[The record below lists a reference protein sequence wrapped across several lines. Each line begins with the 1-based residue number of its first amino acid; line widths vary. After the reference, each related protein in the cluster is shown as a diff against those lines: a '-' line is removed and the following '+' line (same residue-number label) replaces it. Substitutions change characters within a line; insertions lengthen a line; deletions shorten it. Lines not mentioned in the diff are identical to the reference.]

1 MDKIKGA
8 AKGAVSLVKDAGKL
22 AYKASPVGMTVD
34 AVKGATHFVKNAK
47 ENGFKAAA
55 KDAVKDTGTY
65 VKNRAKAGIAFAKDH
80 PNATMMAASML
91 VPELQ
96 LSNMA
101 MKGMRMAR
109 GAEAAE
115 IGAANAGRAAKAVG
129 KVAEKEKLF
138 GPGSVKTGNRGML
151 ARASEMGEQ
160 ASSKVSKAMSNASS
174 KVKGAF
180 ARTPKGPGEIEMTNM
195 KGNLSKSSSSLVPRK
210 ASAPVSL
217 SGPASSSSSALVLR
231 KPTST
236 ALVRDVE
243 GLAPQYAPPGVPKP
257 KMSSALVKSG
267 SIPPQYMA
275 PKAGNSSFGKVSK
288 KRLLST
294 SEAPLPKRVLDES
307 GLILFQIYFH

>member
-1 MDKIKGA
+1 
-8 AKGAVSLVKDAGKL
+8 
-22 AYKASPVGMTVD
+22 
-34 AVKGATHFVKNAK
+34 
-47 ENGFKAAA
+47 
-55 KDAVKDTGTY
+55 
-65 VKNRAKAGIAFAKDH
+65 
-80 PNATMMAASML
+80 
-91 VPELQ
+91 
-96 LSNMA
+96 
-101 MKGMRMAR
+101 
-109 GAEAAE
+109 
-115 IGAANAGRAAKAVG
+115 
-129 KVAEKEKLF
+129 
-138 GPGSVKTGNRGML
+138 ML

-267 SIPPQYMA
+267 SRELAHDVPQYMA

-288 KRLLST
+288 KRSLST

-307 GLILFQIYFH
+307 GL